1 MDTKFINVSGRV
13 LNKDDK
19 QLAAKSPP
27 RPYGDPWE
35 LENYRSSVPIESQ
48 IIFTQVK
55 GPYTSLDRKLWPVL
69 LHHAWSSDDS
79 LEEEWAI
86 PISQIHKLFKSHKGN
101 TNPTWIWES
110 VNRLAGTQMVWGE
123 AKAKRSALA
132 FSVFISSA
140 KIEKDHETG
149 LFTLYYTIPKPL
161 RELLKDP
168 LCYGRLRTQL
178 LLSLSSKYA
187 VSLYEVLTTVI
198 NKRYPVLKLSVK
210 ELRDILKVPDKKLK
224 RWVHLRQR
232 ALDPA
237 LEELNAKSSISGFRI
252 DLEIEYGARKKVT
265 GVILRTEKTQEM
277 LLEDRIAQGDDL
289 FPELQEELAYLQNPE
304 LNPDQMFLAFADTE
318 DSLAE
323 IQFMAPEADLD
334 ALLKEWYEWAR
345 KKPGFPPRNP
355 RRAFIGFC
363 KKKFERAGQS

>member
-1 MDTKFINVSGRV
+1 VSGSSTKKTTKE
-13 LNKDDK
+13 LS
-19 QLAAKSPP
+19 AKSPP
-27 RPYGDPWE
+27 RPYGDPWD
-35 LENYRSSVPIESQ
+35 LENYRSSVPVESQ

-69 LHHAWSSDDS
+69 LHHAWNCDDS

-86 PISQIHKLFKSHKGN
+86 PISRIHNLFKSHKGS

-110 VNRLAGTQMVWGE
+110 INRLAGTQMVWGE
-123 AKAKRSALA
+123 STAKKSALA

-140 KIEKDHETG
+140 KIEKEHETG
-149 LFTLYYTIPKPL
+149 LFTLHYTIPKPL
-161 RELLKDP
+161 RELLRDP
-168 LCYGRLRTQL
+168 ICYGRLRTQL

-198 NKRYPVLKLSVK
+198 NRRYPVLKLSIK
-210 ELRDILKVPDKKLK
+210 ELREILKVPDKKLK

-237 LEELNAKSSISGFRI
+237 LEELNAKSHISGFRI
-252 DLEIEYGARKKVT
+252 EIEVEQGARNKVT
-265 GVILRTEKTQEM
+265 GVILKTEKTREM
-277 LLEDRIAQGDDL
+277 LLEDRIAQGQDL
-289 FPELQEELAYLQNPE
+289 FPELQEELAYLQNPDR
-304 LNPDQMFLAFADTE
+304 NPDQMFLAFADTE

-323 IQFMAPEADLD
+323 IQFMAPDADLD

-345 KKPGFPPRNP
+345 KKADFPPRNP

-363 KKKFERAGQS
+363 KKKFERERAGHS

>member
-1 MDTKFINVSGRV
+1 MSRHRQIEHEEFF
-13 LNKDDK
+13 
-19 QLAAKSPP
+19 KSNAPK
-27 RPYGDPWE
+27 PYGTPWE
-35 LENYRSSVPIESQ
+35 IKNYRSSVPIESQ
-48 IIFTQVK
+48 VIYTQVK

-69 LHHAWSSDDS
+69 LHHAWSSDDD
-79 LEEEWAI
+79 LEEEWSL
-86 PISQIHKLFKSHKGN
+86 PISKIHKLFRHHKGN

-110 VNRLAGTQMVWGE
+110 VNRLAGTQMLWGE
-123 AKAKRSALA
+123 AKAQKSSLA

-149 LFTLYYTIPKPL
+149 LFTLSYTIPRPL

-168 LCYGRLRTQL
+168 RCYGRLRTQL

-198 NKRYPVLKLSVK
+198 NRRYPVLKLDVE
-210 ELRDILKVPDKKLK
+210 ELRDILKVPDKKLT

-232 ALDPA
+232 ALLPA
-237 LEELNAKSSISGFRI
+237 LTELNEKSDISGFRVE
-252 DLEIEYGARKKVT
+252 LEVKTGARNKVV
-265 GVILRTEKTQEM
+265 GVVLRTEKTKEM
-277 LLEDRIAQGDDL
+277 LLEDEIAQGRDL
-289 FPELQEELAYLQNPE
+289 FPELKDELAYLQNPGR
-304 LNPDQMFLAFADTE
+304 NPDQMFLGFADSE

-334 ALLKEWYEWAR
+334 ALLQEWYEWAR
-345 KKPGFPPRNP
+345 QKPDFPPRNP

-363 KKKFERAGQS
+363 RKKFAQPE